1 MMITIR
7 CKDPVVFK
15 TNKTH
20 GLSANRS
27 SKAVEMKPYMGIILN
42 MVYAKMTIYW
52 LLGDRH
58 VCETYLGRA
67 FFAVRVSILNGI
79 AAISSSFQYIGRLMR
94 NGRILRGSCRFPPR
108 CSLAELTW
116 MVCLAGRSN
125 SPASPRWP
133 VARNARPAT
142 GNRLR

>member
-7 CKDPVVFK
+7 CKDLVIYK
-15 TNKTH
+15 TNKTNW
-20 GLSANRS
+20 LRVNWS
-27 SKAVEMKPYMGIILN
+27 SKAVELRPYMDITLN
-42 MVYAKMTIYW
+42 MVYAKMTIYGL

-94 NGRILRGSCRFPPR
+94 NERILRGSC
-108 CSLAELTW
+108 
-116 MVCLAGRSN
+116 
-125 SPASPRWP
+125 
-133 VARNARPAT
+133 
-142 GNRLR
+142 